1 MWESCSTGNKVF
13 VQSGGQLR
21 KLFAL
26 TSGLIIS
33 LSQTPSA
40 FGQVGD
46 LTGLSNIKVDLA
58 PLPEKIASQENSL
71 RSLIGDKLKAA
82 DININSGSDSR
93 LRIEIKPQ
101 SSQMVL
107 TLSVIEP
114 VSLPSNPAV
123 KKDVTVWSQE
133 NTCPAKRLNETLT
146 TLLDTFAIQYLKD
159 NRGSNVAAKPATPE
173 AVASSTSNSSDS
185 NTPANNSSN
194 SSSIANAAS
203 STPSS
208 SSSSSNAAP
217 VLPPHVHSHPM
228 MRSSDV
234 AALPSSVAAPLI
246 ETRPVSVSTFDSE
259 VSLEFQAFS
268 TFAEQARA
276 KIKKAWVPPKE
287 HSQDVEVTFSID
299 STGAVVDPRIVDTRV
314 NFPSQDSA
322 KLAIATAA
330 PFKSFMNNQLEDLE
344 YVVFKCSFFPT
355 GVLLAPVA
363 DDSKRRLSNAAVK
376 AIGRGDF
383 DSAIKKCGL
392 SLKFD
397 RDYLIGKSNLAIAYN
412 NKGLLLKSRP
422 SLAKAYFEKALSID
436 SSNPKTHENIAAIEA
451 LINSGASNGSSPP
464 DNSNV
469 LKSETSTAPSTT
481 TADLSKRYVS
491 KNLEDMWKGAQLEQK
506 GAVPKPVRVRL
517 KLTAKGELSD
527 VSGNPDVYN
536 SCGVASNDSLAR
548 ECVKNAA
555 PYSFHT
561 INSPSAFYLATFDVN
576 HQTVEIT
583 TLPDI
588 KYDHYMKGIQ
598 GIIKTAWFPP
608 KGNETKRVTVRYDVL
623 NSGTIRNAKV
633 YGSSNIPAADEAAL
647 NAIKSVT
654 LPPLPPGSPDFVT
667 IEFTFDYNVFAKKP
681 GATGTTSK

>member
-1 MWESCSTGNKVF
+1 M
-13 VQSGGQLR
+13 R

-26 TSGLIIS
+26 TIGLIIS
-33 LSQTPSA
+33 LSQVQWA

-46 LTGLSNIKVDLA
+46 LTGLSNIKLDLA

-82 DININSGSDSR
+82 DINVSSEADSR
-93 LRIEIKPQ
+93 LRIDIKPQ

-114 VSLPSNPAV
+114 VPLPSNPAV

-133 NTCPAKRLNETLT
+133 NTCPAKRVTDTLT

-159 NRGSNVAAKPATPE
+159 NRGSNVASNAANSDEVTSS
-173 AVASSTSNSSDS
+173 ASSYSL
-185 NTPANNSSN
+185 ANNSSSSLASANATSIN
-194 SSSIANAAS
+194 SSTADVVN
-203 STPSS
+203 STPSA
-208 SSSSSNAAP
+208 SSNTAP
-217 VLPPHVHSHPM
+217 GLPPHMHSNPI
-228 MRSSDV
+228 MRASDT
-234 AALPSSVAAPLI
+234 PSLTAIAAPSI
-246 ETRPVSVSTFDSE
+246 ETRPVSVSTFDSQ
-259 VSLEFQAFS
+259 VALEFQAFR
-268 TFAEQARA
+268 TFAEQAGT

-287 HSQDVEVTFSID
+287 HSQDVEVIFSVD

-314 NFPSQDSA
+314 NFPSQDAA

-376 AIGRGDF
+376 EMNRGDY

-397 RDYLIGKSNLAIAYN
+397 RDYLVGKSNMAIAYN
-412 NKGLLLKSRP
+412 NKGLLLKRQP
-422 SLAKAYFEKALSID
+422 LLAKAYFEKALSID

-451 LINSGASNGSSPP
+451 LINSGGSIGASSPGTA
-464 DNSNV
+464 NFTR
-469 LKSETSTAPSTT
+469 SESPALSSVTPLDHSKKYTSKT
-481 TADLSKRYVS
+481 
-491 KNLEDMWKGAQLEQK
+491 LEDKWKAAQLEQK
-506 GAVPKPVRVRL
+506 GAVTKPVRVRL

-527 VSGNPDVYN
+527 VPGNPDVYN
-536 SCGVASNDSLAR
+536 SCGVTSDDFLAQ
-548 ECVKNAA
+548 ECVRNAA

-561 INSPSAFYLATFDVN
+561 IDSPSAFYLATFDVN

-583 TLPDI
+583 TLPDV

-608 KGNETKRVTVRYDVL
+608 KGNETKRVTVRYDL
-623 NSGTIRNAKV
+623 LSSGAIRNAKV
-633 YGSSNIPAADEAAL
+633 FGSSNIPAADEAAL
-647 NAIKSVT
+647 NAIKNAT

-681 GATGTTSK
+681 GATEATSK